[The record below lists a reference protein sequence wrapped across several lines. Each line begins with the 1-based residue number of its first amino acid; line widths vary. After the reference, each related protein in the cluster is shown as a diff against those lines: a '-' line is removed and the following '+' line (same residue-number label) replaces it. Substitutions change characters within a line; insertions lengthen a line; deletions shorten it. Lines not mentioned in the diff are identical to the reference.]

1 MKLSI
6 IAETAITVPKETVD
20 LAWMSFFWTNFSA
33 ELTRK
38 EDIMFEFMQ
47 LHAFVIVNN
56 IATNIFVAIYIVHNK
71 NLQHLRALLTKIHA
85 LCEAPLLI
93 APF

>member
-1 MKLSI
+1 
-6 IAETAITVPKETVD
+6 
-20 LAWMSFFWTNFSA
+20 
-33 ELTRK
+33 
-38 EDIMFEFMQ
+38 MFEFMQ